1 MYINIIMTILTNRQ
15 KINIYLHP
23 TDMLY
28 KSSHKY
34 TCILFPPQNM
44 DIELHVCIFF
54 YELFL
59 GYLHGHHKNIPFNF
73 PMSFLYIYLSRRAD
87 KHTLLM
93 KPPRNVHQCKIFLYT
108 QVIHYNIANQMDLLC
123 NVEIF
128 FPKTKT
134 CLTGFN
140 LQRHLNE

>member
-1 MYINIIMTILTNRQ
+1 
-15 KINIYLHP
+15 
-23 TDMLY
+23 
-28 KSSHKY
+28 
-34 TCILFPPQNM
+34 M

-59 GYLHGHHKNIPFNF
+59 GYLNGHHKNIPFKF
-73 PMSFLYIYLSRRAD
+73 SMSFLYIYLSRRAD

-123 NVEIF
+123 NVEFF
-128 FPKTKT
+128 FPQSKNLSHWFQFTKT
-134 CLTGFN
+134 SKRIKKESFKCNPF
-140 LQRHLNE
+140 QA